1 MDEETPPSELAEA
14 GPSIAGLET
23 LPTHSADL
31 LTVLD
36 VDGTIRYE
44 SPAIETLYGYE
55 QTALIGEPVAEYIHP
70 DDRERVMD
78 AFQTLQA
85 ATDHQI
91 KNVEYRHRVAD
102 DDYLWVESV
111 GSSTPTPE
119 GQYVINSRDISTRK
133 ARDHRFRALAEE
145 YRTLLSTVDD
155 GLFFVDVDAAG
166 SEYAFQFSRINDA
179 FEEITGIPAGEIRGR
194 SPRAIFGAE
203 LGGKMA
209 ENYRECAEE
218 RTSLQYQEEVPV
230 DTGARYWQ
238 TSLTPVV
245 TGGEVSEIIGVTR
258 NITERVTR
266 ERQLRSQKEQ
276 LDAFAGVVAHDIR
289 NPLGVAQGRLDLLAD
304 ETDSEHLPPISRALD
319 RIDDLVSETLTL
331 ARQGQVVAEP
341 APIDLDAVVSTC
353 WATVSTADA
362 DLNCDTGLTVMGDRS
377 RLQHIFENLF
387 RNAIEHG
394 GSDVTV
400 RVGRCAPNTFYVENT
415 GPPIPADDR
424 ESVFEAG
431 HTSTREGTGF
441 GLAIV
446 KRIAE
451 AHGWEVT
458 VTEGTDGGA
467 RFVFTDVDLREEA

>member
-1 MDEETPPSELAEA
+1 
-14 GPSIAGLET
+14 
-23 LPTHSADL
+23 
-31 LTVLD
+31 
-36 VDGTIRYE
+36 
-44 SPAIETLYGYE
+44 
-55 QTALIGEPVAEYIHP
+55 
-70 DDRERVMD
+70 
-78 AFQTLQA
+78 
-85 ATDHQI
+85 
-91 KNVEYRHRVAD
+91 
-102 DDYLWVESV
+102 
-111 GSSTPTPE
+111 
-119 GQYVINSRDISTRK
+119 
-133 ARDHRFRALAEE
+133 
-145 YRTLLSTVDD
+145 
-155 GLFFVDVDAAG
+155 
-166 SEYAFQFSRINDA
+166 
-179 FEEITGIPAGEIRGR
+179 
-194 SPRAIFGAE
+194 
-203 LGGKMA
+203 MA

-304 ETDSEHLPPISRALD
+304 DHDSEHLPPISRALD

-341 APIDLDAVVSTC
+341 TPIDLDTVVSTC
-353 WATVSTADA
+353 WATASTDDA
-362 DLNCDTGLTVMGDRS
+362 ELNCQTGLTVMGDRS

-400 RVGRCAPNTFYVENT
+400 RVGQCAPNAFYVENT

-424 ESVFEAG
+424 ETVFEAG

-446 KRIAE
+446 NRIAE
-451 AHGWEVT
+451 AHGWEVAA
-458 VTEGTDGGA
+458 TEGTDGGA
-467 RFVFTDVDLREEA
+467 RFVFTDVDLREA

>member
-1 MDEETPPSELAEA
+1 MDEASQTGAPEDGPPS
-14 GPSIAGLET
+14 PDLET
-23 LPTHSADL
+23 LPMHSTDL
-31 LTVLD
+31 LTLLAA
-36 VDGTIRYE
+36 DGTIHYE
-44 SPAIETLYGYE
+44 SPAIDALYGFD
-55 QTALIGEPVAEYIHP
+55 QDALIGEQVADYIHP
-70 DDRERVMD
+70 DDRERVLN
-78 AFQTLQA
+78 AFQTLRG
-85 ATDHQI
+85 ATDHRVET
-91 KNVEYRHRVAD
+91 VEYRHRIAD
-102 DDYLWVESV
+102 GEYLWVESV
-111 GSSTPTPE
+111 ASSTPTPD

-166 SEYAFQFSRINDA
+166 TEYAFQFSRVNDA
-179 FEEITGIPAGEIRGR
+179 FEEITGITAEEIRGR
-194 SPRAIFGAE
+194 SPTAVFGAD
-203 LGGKMA
+203 LGAEMA
-209 ENYRECAEE
+209 ANYRECVEE
-218 RTSLQYQEEVPV
+218 RASLQYQEAVPV

-245 TGGEVSEIIGVTR
+245 TGGAVSEIIGVTR
-258 NITERVTR
+258 NITDQVVR

-304 ETDSEHLPPISRALD
+304 DHDSEHLPPISRALD

-341 APIDLDAVVSTC
+341 TPVDLDAVVSTC
-353 WATVSTADA
+353 WETVSTADA
-362 DLNCDTGLTVMGDRS
+362 DLDCNTGLTIMGDRS

-387 RNAIEHG
+387 RNAVEHG

-400 RVGRCAPNTFYVENT
+400 RVDRDAPDALSVENT
-415 GPPIPADDR
+415 GPPIPEADR
-424 ESVFEAG
+424 ETVFEPG
-431 HTSTREGTGF
+431 HSTTRDGTGF

-451 AHGWEVT
+451 AHGWEVAIT
-458 VTEGTDGGA
+458 DGTDGGT
-467 RFVFTDVDLREEA
+467 RFVFSDVDLREEA

>member
-1 MDEETPPSELAEA
+1 MDDDTPA
-14 GPSIAGLET
+14 GEPTGDPPGGWLDA
-23 LPTHSADL
+23 LPVHSADL
-31 LTVLD
+31 LTLLD
-36 VDGTIRYE
+36 ADGTIRYE
-44 SPAIETLYGYE
+44 SLAIETLYGYD
-55 QTALIGEPVAEYIHP
+55 QDALVGQPVAEYIHP
-70 DDRERVMD
+70 DDRERVLD

-85 ATDHQI
+85 ATDHQVE
-91 KNVEYRHRVAD
+91 NVEYRHRVAGD
-102 DDYLWVESV
+102 DHLWVESV

-119 GQYVINSRDISTRK
+119 GQYVINSRDISARK

-155 GLFFVDVDAAG
+155 GLFFVDVDAEG
-166 SEYAFQFSRINDA
+166 SEYTFQFSRVNDA

-194 SPRAIFGAE
+194 SPRAVFGAE

-209 ENYRECAEE
+209 ANYRECADK
-218 RTSLQYQEEVPV
+218 RASLQYQEAVPV

-258 NITERVTR
+258 NITERVVR

-289 NPLGVAQGRLDLLAD
+289 NPLGVAQGRLDLLAGNC
-304 ETDSEHLPPISRALD
+304 DSEHLPPISRALD

-341 APIDLDAVVSTC
+341 TAIDLDAVVSTC
-353 WATVSTADA
+353 WATVSIADA
-362 DLNCDTGLTVMGDRS
+362 ELNCDTGLTIMGDRS

-400 RVGRCAPNTFYVENT
+400 RVAQRDPNAFYVENT
-415 GPPIPADDR
+415 GPPIPESDR
-424 ESVFEAG
+424 ESVFEPG
-431 HTSTREGTGF
+431 YTSTREGTGF

-446 KRIAE
+446 NRIAE
-451 AHGWEVT
+451 AHGWEVGI
-458 VTEGTDGGA
+458 TEGTDGGA
-467 RFVFTDVDLREEA
+467 RFVFTGVDIRERS